1 MIGLKRGIVELCDHD
16 KAWEQ
21 NATEIIEKLKVLFGN
36 VATDIQHVGSTSIA
50 NIKAKPIIDIA
61 VAVSDFD
68 EVMKLVPT
76 LEQSGFMYRQHDV
89 AGDML
94 FVCGDRNTDIR
105 THHIH
110 VVTTGSKEWH
120 NYINFRN
127 YLNAKPDVAKE
138 YEAHKLRLMSEY
150 QSDRLAYTEGKA
162 EFITHILRKAQVWSF
177 LGKMVTVTIDRQL
190 GSVHPKHDD
199 MIYPINYG
207 YIDGVIAPDGEEL
220 DVYIYGENKPLDE
233 FTGRVI
239 AIVHREDDIE
249 DKLIAI
255 PDGITFSVSEIKSAV
270 SFQEKYFDSRI
281 EIYYPKIV
289 HILGASGSGTTT
301 LGKAISEK
309 HGFKHL
315 DTDDYFWL
323 PTDPK
328 YTTKREPTERQRLLS
343 EAIEK
348 AERCVISGSLC
359 GWGDIFI
366 PKFELVI
373 LVETPQEVRIERL
386 KQREYNHFGDRILSS
401 GDMYENHIE
410 FLEWAAKYDTAGIE
424 QRSRV
429 LHTEW
434 LRKINCPIIIVDGTK
449 PINEIL
455 SKVGLSNG

>member
-1 MIGLKRGIVELCDHD
+1 MLGLKRGIVELCDHD

-21 NATEIIEKLKVLFGN
+21 NAAQTIEKLKVIFGN
-36 VATDIQHVGSTSIA
+36 ISTDIQHVGSTSIV

-61 VAVSDFD
+61 VAVNNFN
-68 EVMKLVPT
+68 EVMKLVPA
-76 LEQSGFMYRQHDV
+76 LEQSGFMHRQHNV
-89 AGDML
+89 VGDML

-110 VVTTGSKEWH
+110 VVKSGSKEWY

-138 YEAHKLRLMSEY
+138 YETQKLRLMSEY
-150 QSDRLAYTEGKA
+150 QTDRLAYTDGKA
-162 EFITHILRKAQVWSF
+162 EFITHTLRKAQVWSF
-177 LGKMVTVTIDRQL
+177 LGKTVTVTIDRPL

-207 YIDGVIAPDGEEL
+207 YIDGIIAPDGEEL

-233 FTGRVI
+233 FTGRVV

-249 DKLIAI
+249 DKLVAI
-255 PDGITFSVSEIKSAV
+255 PDGITFSALEIKSAV
-270 SFQEKYFDSRI
+270 SFQEKYYDSRI
-281 EIYYPKIV
+281 EIFDPKIV

-309 HGFKHL
+309 YSFKHL
-315 DTDDYFWL
+315 DTDDFFWL

-328 YTTKREPTERQRLLS
+328 YTTKREPSERQRLLS
-343 EAIEK
+343 EAIAK

-373 LVETPQEVRIERL
+373 LVETPPEVRIERL
-386 KQREYNHFGDRILSS
+386 KQREYNHFGDRILPG

-410 FLEWAAKYDTAGIE
+410 FLDWATKYDTAGIE

-434 LRKINCPIIIVDGTK
+434 LKKINCPIIIVDGTK

-455 SKVGLSNG
+455 KRLG

>member
-1 MIGLKRGIVELCDHD
+1 MLGLKRGIVELCDHD

-21 NATEIIEKLKVLFGN
+21 IANQTIKKLKVIFGN
-36 VATDIQHVGSTSIA
+36 VAADIQHVGSTSIV
-50 NIKAKPIIDIA
+50 NIKAKSIIDIA
-61 VAVSDFD
+61 VAVSNFD

-94 FVCGDRNTDIR
+94 FVCDDRNTDIR

-110 VVTTGSKEWH
+110 VVTTGSKEWQ

-127 YLNAKPDVAKE
+127 YLNAKTDVAKE
-138 YEAHKLRLMSEY
+138 YEALKLRLMNEY
-150 QSDRLAYTEGKA
+150 QADRLAYTSGKA
-162 EFITHILRKAQVWSF
+162 EFITHTLRKAQVWSF
-177 LGKMVTVTIDRQL
+177 LGKTVTVTIDRPL

-207 YIDGVIAPDGEEL
+207 YIDGIIAPDGEEL
-220 DVYIYGENKPLDE
+220 DVYIYGEDKPLDE

-249 DKLIAI
+249 DKLVAI
-255 PDGITFSVSEIKSAV
+255 PDGITFSASEIKSVV
-270 SFQEKYFDSRI
+270 SFQEKYYDSRI
-281 EIYYPKIV
+281 EIFDPKIV

-309 HGFKHL
+309 YGFKHL
-315 DTDDYFWL
+315 DTDDFFWL

-328 YTTKREPTERQRLLS
+328 YTTKRESSERQGLLS
-343 EAIEK
+343 EAIAK

-373 LVETPQEVRIERL
+373 LIEAPPEVRIERL
-386 KQREYNHFGDRILSS
+386 KQREYNHFGDRILSG

-424 QRSRV
+424 QRSRA
-429 LHTEW
+429 LHIEW
-434 LRKINCPIIIVDGTK
+434 LKKINCPIIIVDGTK

-455 SKVGLSNG
+455 KKVGLSNG